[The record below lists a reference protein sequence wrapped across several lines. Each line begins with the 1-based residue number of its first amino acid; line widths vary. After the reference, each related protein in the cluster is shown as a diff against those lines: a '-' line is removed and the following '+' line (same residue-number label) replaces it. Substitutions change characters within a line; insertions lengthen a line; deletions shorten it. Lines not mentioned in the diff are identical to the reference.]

1 MRNKFFKKIIA
12 RSSDDLQFIS
22 AYCSNSSIKINNI
35 KYLKKNKIFLI
46 LLERVN
52 QDKKNQKISSILKFE
67 FIDSSKSK
75 NINQKDDKIL
85 LKLIAIKLFKVKKV
99 SILGKYYYFFFINS
113 VLFIFI
119 AIHVISSLNF
129 SAPQSSFFSIDS
141 TIFLGVTFSILS
153 IIF

>member
-85 LKLIAIKLFKVKKV
+85 LKLIAIKLFKVKKNYEITLLF
-99 SILGKYYYFFFINS
+99 SNNAIIN
-113 VLFIFI
+113 LFCEI
-119 AIHVISSLNF
+119 
-129 SAPQSSFFSIDS
+129 IDC
-141 TIFLGVTFSILS
+141 TLEDIKK
-153 IIF
+153 